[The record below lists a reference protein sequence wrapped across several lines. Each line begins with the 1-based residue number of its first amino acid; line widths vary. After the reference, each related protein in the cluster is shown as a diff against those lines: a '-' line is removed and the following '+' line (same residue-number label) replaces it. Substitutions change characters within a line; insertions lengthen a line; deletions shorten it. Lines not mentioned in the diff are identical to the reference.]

1 MAPTSLQASVE
12 GKTPS
17 QKYDPASLEGLL
29 PVYYKHL
36 FPIGPYYKWL
46 NYKNKKG

>member
-12 GKTPS
+12 GKTLN

-46 NYKNKKG
+46 NYKNKNG